1 MVRVHL
7 KDLDGQPVSCATLKS
22 VLARNRAARITERQL
37 RDHFSIR
44 MEQPRVGG
52 HPSGPSKYL
61 IGPLLPASP
70 VKIEVR
76 CDGHAERTDAINSV
90 PIRPNEIVDMEIILN
105 REVPTFGAIRRVGSD
120 GVVEGL
126 LPVACIDCKPSRAMP
141 TGVWPV

>member
-1 MVRVHL
+1 
-7 KDLDGQPVSCATLKS
+7 
-22 VLARNRAARITERQL
+22 
-37 RDHFSIR
+37 

-61 IGPLLPASP
+61 IGLLLPASP

-105 REVPTFGAIRRVGSD
+105 REVPTFGAIRTVG
-120 GVVEGL
+120 
-126 LPVACIDCKPSRAMP
+126 
-141 TGVWPV
+141 